1 MYVVL
6 ALTALILVYC
16 IVRGSALFNVFSTDE
31 GVGYNVLVYTY
42 AYTTIYICMYGINIL
57 KIYTSASTIV

>member
-31 GVGYNVLVYTY
+31 EVGYNVLVYTY
-42 AYTTIYICMYGINIL
+42 TYTT
-57 KIYTSASTIV
+57 TATTTTIAI